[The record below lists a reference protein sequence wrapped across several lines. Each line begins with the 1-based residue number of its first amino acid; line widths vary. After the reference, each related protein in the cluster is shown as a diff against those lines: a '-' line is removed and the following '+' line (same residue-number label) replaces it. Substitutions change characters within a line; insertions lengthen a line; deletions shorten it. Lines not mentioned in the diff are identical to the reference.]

1 MQAETYL
8 HDLLGPYMLGI
19 LMSLAIGLILGLE
32 REYDRLKG
40 DTGYAG
46 IRTFPIA
53 TILGFV
59 MGNLSEVFTLWF
71 LIVGLASFIL
81 FMGIGQLSKARS
93 DGHSGMTTN
102 LALITTFLL
111 GVMVSQGLYRDSVAT
126 AVIVV
131 TLLSLKTTFRSIIQ
145 NITHQELFAF
155 IKFAIIA
162 LLILPFL
169 PNTDYG
175 AGGLLNPFEIG
186 SIVVIVSFLNFIGYF
201 LVKFVGS
208 RKGILLTSIL
218 GGIIS
223 STAVAWNYAEK
234 SKENP
239 ELSREY
245 SAGIIIAS
253 AIMFPRLV
261 LLAAIFN
268 PAVGVQ
274 LAIPSVLLTLI
285 CLVPAILFIRKSKDS
300 NTDLEQEA
308 PTEIDMGNPLN
319 MTNALSFTA
328 IYIAILYIVYYG
340 NEFFGESG
348 LYYSGIIAGLADT
361 TAITVSMAK
370 FSLDGDHLRLAGLVI
385 IAATLSNTLVKLGI
399 VFSRGSKA
407 TAKLVGYIFGS
418 VIIVGTIYIL
428 IMS

>member
-1 MQAETYL
+1 MPAEAYL
-8 HDLLGPYMLGI
+8 HDLLGPYMLGLLI
-19 LMSLAIGLILGLE
+19 SLAIGLIIGLE
-32 REYDRLKG
+32 REYDKLKDEVG
-40 DTGYAG
+40 FAG
-46 IRTFPIA
+46 IRTFPIV

-59 MGNLSEVFTLWF
+59 IGTLSETFSPWF
-71 LIVGLASFIL
+71 LMVGLGSFIL
-81 FMGIGQLSKARS
+81 FIGIGQLLKTRMES
-93 DGHSGMTTN
+93 GLGMTTN
-102 LALITTFLL
+102 LALITTFVL
-111 GVMVSQGLYRDSVAT
+111 GIMVSQALYRDSVAT

-155 IKFAIIA
+155 IKFVIIA

-169 PNTDYG
+169 PNRDYG

-208 RKGILLTSIL
+208 RKGILLTAIL

-223 STAVAWNYAEK
+223 STAVAWNYAAK

-253 AIMFPRLV
+253 AIMFPRLA

-268 PAVGVQ
+268 TAV
-274 LAIPSVLLTLI
+274 LAELAFPSIILTLI
-285 CLVPAILFIRKSKDS
+285 CLIPAIFFIRKR
-300 NTDLEQEA
+300 TDQVA
-308 PTEIDMGNPLN
+308 TKIDLGNPLN
-319 MTNALSFTA
+319 MLNALSFTA
-328 IYIAILYIVYYG
+328 IYIVILYAVYYG
-340 NEFFGESG
+340 NEYLGESG
-348 LYYSGIIAGLADT
+348 LYYSAIIAGLADT
-361 TAITVSMAK
+361 TAITISMAK
-370 FSLDGDHLRLAGLVI
+370 FSMDGQQLSLAALVI

-399 VFSRGSKA
+399 VFSRGSKT
-407 TAKLVGYIFGS
+407 TARLVGYIFGA
-418 VIIVGTIYIL
+418 VIVVGTLYIL
-428 IMS
+428 IKS